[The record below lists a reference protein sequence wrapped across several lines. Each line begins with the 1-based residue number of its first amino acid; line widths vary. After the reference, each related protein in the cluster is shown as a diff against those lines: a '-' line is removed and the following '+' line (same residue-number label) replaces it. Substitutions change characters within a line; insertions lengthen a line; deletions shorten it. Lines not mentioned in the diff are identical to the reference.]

1 MAVRYYDDILIEKI
15 KRWIP
20 TESKLRVL
28 KPDESNRFYKLHA
41 DDENDQKFKLPLI
54 TLSRGK
60 DINLLSNIKQSRSF
74 DGLKVHSNEAITV
87 QMNIIPILPTYQLDI
102 YTKTYE
108 EGDEYVRNFLFKLI
122 NNPKLIIEIPYNDSN
137 IKHVANIRV
146 LETVSDTS
154 DISEHL
160 FPGQFTRWTIQMEI
174 QDAFLF
180 SVPYKNNWH
189 FVIAETEVANES
201 EKIMLDVSEKI
212 TEMGKLED
220 LDVAGP
226 AKIK

>member
-1 MAVRYYDDILIEKI
+1 MAIRYYDDILIEKI

-60 DINLLSNIKQSRSF
+60 DINLLSNIKQSKSF
-74 DGLKVHSNEAITV
+74 DGLKVHSDEAITI
-87 QMNIIPILPTYQLDI
+87 QMNVIPILPTYQLDI

-122 NNPKLIIEIPYNDSN
+122 NNPKLIIEIPYNDLN

-180 SVPYKNNWH
+180 SIPYKNNWH
-189 FVIAETEVANES
+189 FVLDNELEITDNLSKPGIIEHVDTGDNTEKNNE
-201 EKIMLDVSEKI
+201 
-212 TEMGKLED
+212 
-220 LDVAGP
+220 
-226 AKIK
+226 

>member
-1 MAVRYYDDILIEKI
+1 
-15 KRWIP
+15 
-20 TESKLRVL
+20 
-28 KPDESNRFYKLHA
+28 
-41 DDENDQKFKLPLI
+41 
-54 TLSRGK
+54 
-60 DINLLSNIKQSRSF
+60 
-74 DGLKVHSNEAITV
+74 
-87 QMNIIPILPTYQLDI
+87 MNIIPILPTYQLDI

-122 NNPKLIIEIPYNDSN
+122 NNPKLIIEIPYNDLN

-180 SVPYKNNWH
+180 SIPYKNNWH
-189 FVIAETEVANES
+189 FVIAETEVANEH
-201 EKIMLDVSEKI
+201 EKIALDVSEKS
-212 TEMGKLED
+212 TEIGELEE
-220 LDVAGP
+220 LDIIGP
-226 AKIK
+226 IK

>member
-15 KRWIP
+15 KKWIP
-20 TESKLRVL
+20 TESKLRIL

-60 DINLLSNIKQSRSF
+60 DINLISNIKQSKSF
-74 DGLKVHSNEAITV
+74 DGLKLYSNEEITV
-87 QMNIIPILPTYQLDI
+87 QMNVIPILPTYQLDI

-122 NNPKLIIEIPYNDSN
+122 NNPKIVINIPYNDIN
-137 IKHVANIRV
+137 IKHIANIRV
-146 LETVSDTS
+146 LDTVSDTS

-160 FPGQFTRWTIQMEI
+160 FPGQFTRWSIQMEI
-174 QDAFLF
+174 HDAFLF
-180 SVPYKNNWH
+180 SIPYKNNWK
-189 FVIAETEVANES
+189 FVIDDTEDDASGGLEITKDLSVRGEI
-201 EKIMLDVSEKI
+201 EPLELKIVK
-212 TEMGKLED
+212 TK
-220 LDVAGP
+220 
-226 AKIK
+226 